1 MANADA
7 AKHAAMLIAL
17 SPKPGESKGEPG
29 DDAKGDDSMEKAALD
44 DMFDALESKDKGAFG
59 DALKR
64 CIQLCMAKED
74 EDEEGPASKE
84 Y

>member
-1 MANADA
+1 MADA
-7 AKHAAMLIAL
+7 AKHAALLIAL
-17 SPKPGESKGEPG
+17 GAKPKGDASEGDGEP
-29 DDAKGDDSMEKAALD
+29 DAKEDDSMESAAVS
-44 DMFDALESKDKGAFG
+44 DMFDALEAKDKGAFG

-64 CIQLCMAKED
+64 YVQLCTAKE